1 METKHEH
8 TRAYNEQIRLGT
20 NGRMIQ
26 LNVVLND
33 DCNVWSGIAALTND
47 MDDVGIDEGQA
58 LLRRPMVWMNDDCNV
73 WSGIAA
79 LTNDM
84 DDVGIDDGRALLR

>member
-1 METKHEH
+1 
-8 TRAYNEQIRLGT
+8 
-20 NGRMIQ
+20 
-26 LNVVLND
+26 
-33 DCNVWSGIAALTND
+33 